1 MGEGIAQIFELA
13 LVYKLVLIVLL
24 TSFMVI
30 TAYSFLNTRV
40 KKKQEEYAR
49 TVGFLGIGDGQAAF
63 ATRAVID
70 EYDGRSYVVPVA
82 TATFVTL
89 FGMGSLLFASDLV
102 GPEASDRN
110 VILTALFPETETGR
124 LDGLRWQSMVVLTL
138 AFLGA
143 YIWSCHNIIRRL
155 VAGDLAPIEYY
166 NTALRMIFAPL
177 LSLMLAFLF
186 EATGAGDAMRETM
199 PVIAFMTGMLPG
211 AALQYLQDRFLKL
224 LEFSEDSAHSLSLRM
239 IEGMNRHHEVRL
251 GEVGIDNGQNLA
263 EANVVELILKTPFGP
278 DQLLDWVAQ
287 AHLYV
292 YVKDEIRVLRR
303 YGVRNALDLY
313 EVAADEARLTAIAK
327 DAGLNPLALSTVARR
342 IGSDPRV
349 RQLIEFRRRIGLDA
363 GQGRAQATEGATNGA
378 DAGTVPTP
386 TIAASVTAGAER
398 RPS

>member
-363 GQGRAQATEGATNGA
+363 GQGRAQAREGATNGA

>member
-1 MGEGIAQIFELA
+1 

-278 DQLLDWVAQ
+278 DQLLDWIAQ
-287 AHLYV
+287 AQLYV

-313 EVAADEARLTAIAK
+313 EVATDEARLAAIAK